1 MKICNMCN
9 KTFDDSAAFCPTC
22 GSTLTALAQTP
33 ETMTQTEPQ
42 VNVCKNCGA
51 QLTDGAVF
59 CHACGASSAYTPEPV
74 PQVNVCKNCG
84 ALLADGTVFCPS
96 CGTLYGEIHPV
107 PPIKQ
112 HNPKFEKFKSN
123 LKLIFTNPGQAIDNE
138 LEDKNII
145 TALISCGILLVS
157 FVVMFLCLAGKVDS
171 EFGVDELYGLGI
183 VAALFC
189 TIFFMVI
196 PSATAFISSKL
207 SGKQLN
213 PIGTLSAN
221 GLKTIYISAFLILT
235 GFSALI
241 SVKIFAFMLL
251 LTGMMNT
258 FLSVSYINRVS
269 GNTLNSAKS
278 MWSTY
283 AVYAVLKIIATA
295 IIYGILSSILE
306 DLIEGIMEDFFYSS
320 LESMF

>member
-22 GSTLTALAQTP
+22 GNALTTVIQTP
-33 ETMTQTEPQ
+33 EPASQ
-42 VNVCKNCGA
+42 VNVCKNCGT
-51 QLTDGAVF
+51 QLT
-59 CHACGASSAYTPEPV
+59 
-74 PQVNVCKNCG
+74 
-84 ALLADGTVFCPS
+84 ADTAFCPV
-96 CGTLYGEIHPV
+96 CGTPKGISPSAPINNGTNNVNPANQGQGYNPNGYPAGAYQAQ
-107 PPIKQ
+107 PIKQ
-112 HNPKFEKFKSN
+112 PNPKVEKFKSN

-138 LEDKNII
+138 LADKNVI
-145 TALISCGILLVS
+145 TALISGGILLVS
-157 FVVMFLCLAGKVDS
+157 FIAMFLCLAGKADS
-171 EFGVDELYGLGI
+171 EFGVDELYGMGI

-189 TIFFMVI
+189 TAFFMII
-196 PSATAFISSKL
+196 PSVTAFISSKL
-207 SGKQLN
+207 SGGQLN
-213 PIGTLSAN
+213 LVGALSAN
-221 GLKTIYISAFLILT
+221 GLKTLYISAFLILT

-241 SVKIFAFMLL
+241 SVKMFAVMLL

-283 AVYAVLKIIATA
+283 AVYALLKIIATA

-306 DLIEGIMEDFFYSS
+306 DLVEGIMDELFYSS
-320 LESMF
+320 LESLF